1 MAMQTT
7 CPLVPP
13 PLPSSAVLL
22 AALDVVG
29 AAVMP
34 SADAELRRVRD
45 EQRCAVDRD
54 CPDGDGI
61 STPFHSSAVPHLTL
75 AAYARHVANATG
87 YGAEGLAVGLALM
100 ARYDRAAVARAAAAA
115 AAGSADNNTA
125 DVAFDATLVGVTAL
139 TMHRLFAT
147 CMQLG
152 MKTASDHFVKNAYV
166 APLVGMTLAEL
177 NALELELAV
186 ALDFRCHATCAE
198 MCELPCSITAKATA
212 NDNVCGPD
220 FHARLRRDFHR
231 AAVTAARHHEVL
243 EDQPA
248 LPGFDDVDGDARD
261 ESAGISTSALRALDK
276 EADVAAASLTA
287 TYSAGV

>member
-1 MAMQTT
+1 MQ
-7 CPLVPP
+7 PRSSSFSSSVPP

-34 SADAELRRVRD
+34 SADAELRRVAAFMQLAQAGSED
-45 EQRCAVDRD
+45 AVDAL
-54 CPDGDGI
+54 
-61 STPFHSSAVPHLTL
+61 SPFHSSAVPHLSL

-100 ARYDRAAVARAAAAA
+100 ARYDRAAAARAADAA
-115 AAGSADNNTA
+115 
-125 DVAFDATLVGVTAL
+125 VDATLVGVTAL

-166 APLVGMTLAEL
+166 ARLVGMTLAEL

-186 ALDFRCHATCAE
+186 ALDFRCLPTCAE
-198 MCELPCSITAKATA
+198 MCELPRALADITNLGSDCHVLTQL
-212 NDNVCGPD
+212 
-220 FHARLRRDFHR
+220 HALFLRH
-231 AAVTAARHHEVL
+231 T
-243 EDQPA
+243 EDEAGEPA
-248 LPGFDDVDGDARD
+248 LPGFAEVPADDPRG
-261 ESAGISTSALRALDK
+261 SPALASF
-276 EADVAAASLTA
+276 AAAASLTA
-287 TYSAGV
+287 AYAAEI

>member
-1 MAMQTT
+1 VASN
-7 CPLVPP
+7 PLN
-13 PLPSSAVLL
+13 
-22 AALDVVG
+22 AA
-29 AAVMP
+29 
-34 SADAELRRVRD
+34 EH
-45 EQRCAVDRD
+45 
-54 CPDGDGI
+54 DGTPHSI
-61 STPFHSSAVPHLTL
+61 VTPFHSSAVPRLSL

-100 ARYDRAAVARAAAAA
+100 ARYDRAAAARAADAA
-115 AAGSADNNTA
+115 
-125 DVAFDATLVGVTAL
+125 VDATLVGVTAL

-166 APLVGMTLAEL
+166 ARLVGMTLAEL

-186 ALDFRCHATCAE
+186 ALDFRCLPTPSE
-198 MCELPCSITAKATA
+198 MCELPCSIAANVTA
-212 NDNVCGPD
+212 NDNVCGPG

-231 AAVTAARHHEVL
+231 AAVIAAGQHEVL
-243 EDQPA
+243 EDQPE

-261 ESAGISTSALRALDK
+261 ESAGTSMSALRALDK
-276 EADVAAASLTA
+276 ESDVAASSLTA